1 MYRLELRRLAQIC
14 LLPVVSIAATLVAPT
29 STEAFCGFYVTG
41 ADARLYNNA
50 TMVVLMRDGTRT
62 VLSMANNYQGPPEDF
77 AMVVPVPVVLGKKD
91 VKILPAELFDRV
103 DKLAAPRLV
112 EYWEVDPCNARE
124 VLQRRLDEKWIQV
137 EGSPRRS
144 ARDLGVRVEA
154 EFEVGEYQ
162 IAILS
167 AQESTGLDTWLR
179 QENYNI
185 PDGAQALL
193 EPYVQGGSKFFV
205 AKVDSKKIKFD
216 AQGQAMLSPLRFHYD
231 SEDFSLPLRLGLINA
246 QGPQDLLIHI
256 LAREVRYEA
265 ANYDNVAIPTNI
277 EVEDEVRERF
287 GQFYAALFDHTLANN
302 PQAVVTEYAWSA
314 DSCDPCPE
322 PALTLPE
329 LTTLGADVLPSYE
342 QLLKGRLVPVDLD
355 SYVSSAFVLTRLH
368 ARYDASSLGED
379 MVFQAAPPIVG
390 GRELGT
396 SKIVGSELVH
406 ELEPSGIASPSN
418 SNNFQ
423 ARYIIR
429 HEWAGPIEC
438 EEPFRGVFG
447 TPWELGRREGESET
461 TSVTRDLAVVERGA
475 ALRDFLTKSAVRQL
489 EEDVGP
495 LPAGPIPVP
504 GPDIY
509 ACSRVFV
516 PCVDSGGCAHC
527 SADPDAT
534 GLGALGLGLLGLGL
548 FGLRRR
554 P

>member
-1 MYRLELRRLAQIC
+1 
-14 LLPVVSIAATLVAPT
+14 V
-29 STEAFCGFYVTG
+29 G
-41 ADARLYNNA
+41 A
-50 TMVVLMRDGTRT
+50 
-62 VLSMANNYQGPPEDF
+62 
-77 AMVVPVPVVLGKKD
+77 K
-91 VKILPAELFDRV
+91 
-103 DKLAAPRLV
+103 
-112 EYWEVDPCNARE
+112 
-124 VLQRRLDEKWIQV
+124 
-137 EGSPRRS
+137 
-144 ARDLGVRVEA
+144 
-154 EFEVGEYQ
+154 
-162 IAILS
+162 
-167 AQESTGLDTWLR
+167 
-179 QENYNI
+179 
-185 PDGAQALL
+185 
-193 EPYVQGGSKFFV
+193 
-205 AKVDSKKIKFD
+205 
-216 AQGQAMLSPLRFHYD
+216 
-231 SEDFSLPLRLGLINA
+231 
-246 QGPQDLLIHI
+246 QDLIIHI
-256 LAREVRYEA
+256 LARNTRYEL
-265 ANYDNVAIPTNI
+265 ANYDNVTIPTNLD
-277 EVEDEVRERF
+277 VADAARNDF
-287 GQFYAALFDHTLANN
+287 ASFYASLFDHVLANQ
-302 PQAVVTEYAWSA
+302 PRAIVTEYAGMPGFCQMAPCLEQDFSA
-314 DSCDPCPE
+314 QDF
-322 PALTLPE
+322 L
-329 LTTLGADVLPSYE
+329 TLGADVLPALQGQEAQMMMPYE
-342 QLLKGRLVPVDLD
+342 
-355 SYVSSAFVLTRLH
+355 FVLTRLH

-548 FGLRRR
+548 FGLFGLRRR